1 VLAEMNECGLQPDLC
16 SYNTLIEVYRIAG
29 MFEVSINVIK
39 ELGKNEIKPDQKTYT
54 NLIDA
59 LK

>member
-1 VLAEMNECGLQPDLC
+1 VRAELNECGLQPDLC
-16 SYNTLIEVYRIAG
+16 SYTTLIEAYRIAG
-29 MFEVSINVIK
+29 MFDVSVNVIK
-39 ELGKNEIKPDQKTYT
+39 EMRKNEIKPDQKTYT